1 MTSAPVTPTSTS
13 TTTNASAK
21 LNGLALAGFIVA
33 LVGLVLFFTTWIGGL
48 IALVG
53 AILSI
58 VGKVQVR
65 RRGERGNGLAIAGT
79 IIGISGVV
87 LAIIYTS
94 VIVAAVLP
102 QLQQAH

>member
-1 MTSAPVTPTSTS
+1 MTSTPVTSRTSTS
-13 TTTNASAK
+13 TK

-33 LVGLVLFFTTWIGGL
+33 LVGLVLFFTSWIGGL

-65 RRGERGNGLAIAGT
+65 RRGDRGNGLAIAGT
-79 IIGISGVV
+79 IIGISGVIV
-87 LAIIYTS
+87 AIIYTS

-102 QLQQAH
+102 MVQQSLQSK

>member
-1 MTSAPVTPTSTS
+1 MTSAPVTSTTTS
-13 TTTNASAK
+13 TTTK

-33 LVGLVLFFTTWIGGL
+33 LVGLVLFFTSWIGGL

-53 AILSI
+53 AVLSI
-58 VGKVQVR
+58 IGKVQLR

-87 LAIIYTS
+87 LA
-94 VIVAAVLP
+94 VIVTVVVASAVLP
-102 QLQQAH
+102 QLQQMQ

>member
-1 MTSAPVTPTSTS
+1 MTSAPVRPTTMSTATST
-13 TTTNASAK
+13 K
-21 LNGLALAGFIVA
+21 FNGLAVAGFIVS
-33 LVGLVLFFTTWIGGL
+33 LVGLVLFFTSWIGGL

-53 AILSI
+53 AVLSI
-58 VGKVQVR
+58 VGKVQVQ

-87 LAIIYTS
+87 LAVIYTS

-102 QLQQAH
+102 QLQSR